1 MKIDLDALRQIE
13 REKGLDFHTVVEAFE
28 TAMASSYKRSSEA
41 VGDEARVTVDRVT
54 GEVNLFA
61 QELDDDGNVV
71 SEWREEPTDFGRIVA
86 QTAKQVLL
94 QRLREAEREATYGEF
109 VGREGDIVA
118 GQISL
123 QGNVTLIELGRTE
136 ALLPYAEQ
144 IPNERLEHG
153 AFTRAV
159 VIEVRKQLKGAQI
172 VASRTHPALVVGL
185 FALEVPEIEEG
196 IVEIKGIAREA
207 GHRTKVAVMS
217 NDPDVDP
224 VGACVGPGGQRARSV
239 QKELHSEELER
250 IDIVRWADEPEE
262 LVANALSPAK
272 VANVYLYPDDGTAMV
287 VVPDYQLSLAIGRE
301 GQNARLAARLT
312 GWRIDI
318 KSETQFAEEQRAFQE
333 AFEAGLIDEYGNP
346 LSEEGERAI
355 ASAVES
361 AQAVRA
367 NALEKDDEVDPADA
381 TAEPSEPG
389 VTDMPVTEQRPPAAA
404 APEAPESTE
413 SSEASADTDAPE
425 AAATP
430 EEPPSS
436 EEGEPTGSTDPQER
450 D

>member
-1 MKIDLDALRQIE
+1 MKIDIDALRQIE
-13 REKGLDFHTVVEAFE
+13 REKGIDFLTVVEAFE
-28 TAMASSYKRSSEA
+28 NAMASAYKRSPNAS
-41 VGDEARVTVDRVT
+41 GDEARVSVDRTT
-54 GEVNLFA
+54 GDVNLYA
-61 QELDDDGNVV
+61 QELDDEGNIV
-71 SEWREEPTDFGRIVA
+71 SEWREEPKDFGRIVA

-109 VGREGDIVA
+109 VGREGDIVS
-118 GQISL
+118 GQISQ
-123 QGNVTLIELGRTE
+123 QGNATLIELGRTE
-136 ALLPYAEQ
+136 ALLPYQEQ

-153 AFTRAV
+153 AHTRAV
-159 VIEVRKQLKGAQI
+159 VIEVRKQLRGAQI

-217 NDPDVDP
+217 NDRDVDP

-239 QKELHSEELER
+239 QKELHAEELER
-250 IDIVRWADEPEE
+250 IDIVRWADEPEQ
-262 LVANALSPAK
+262 LVGNALSPAK
-272 VANVYLYPDDGTAMV
+272 VSSVYLYPEEGTALV

-346 LSEEGERAI
+346 LSDEGAKAI
-355 ASAVES
+355 EAAFES
-361 AQAVRA
+361 AEAVRRS
-367 NALEKDDEVDPADA
+367 ALEDEEDDVLSAEPDA
-381 TAEPSEPG
+381 TPTDLPVGAPPDPIVPEPTEVVE
-389 VTDMPVTEQRPPAAA
+389 VTDPEQDP
-404 APEAPESTE
+404 T
-413 SSEASADTDAPE
+413 
-425 AAATP
+425 ATP
-430 EEPPSS
+430 
-436 EEGEPTGSTDPQER
+436 
-450 D
+450 